1 MRPNRTPVRWIRFH
15 REVPTI
21 LGFDRTS
28 HREGLVSAYTELKV
42 LSSTCFP
49 RFPRNDL
56 GMISA
61 TNLTKQFN
69 VRGTPLIA
77 VNNLSF
83 QVSDGEV
90 YGLLGPNGA
99 GKTTTLRMVMG
110 LLEPDS
116 GHVEICGMRSDGQT
130 TEMRKHIGLISTNDG
145 VYPWLTVREMLMY
158 FADLYAVDLQVARE
172 RLEELA
178 RLLDIGRFLDQR
190 CSTLSTGQ
198 KQRVTLARGLMHD
211 PPVMLLDEPTRG
223 LDVVGSQTV
232 FRFID
237 LLKERGK
244 SVLLSTHR
252 LDEAERV
259 CDRFGLLHRGNLQFE
274 GTLEELQKRTGK
286 QHLVDIFIG
295 LISGPVDGEPVD
307 PARMVITTNE

>member
-1 MRPNRTPVRWIRFH
+1 
-15 REVPTI
+15 
-21 LGFDRTS
+21 
-28 HREGLVSAYTELKV
+28 
-42 LSSTCFP
+42 
-49 RFPRNDL
+49 
-56 GMISA
+56 MISA
-61 TNLTKQFN
+61 TSLTKQFQ

-77 VNNLSF
+77 VNQLSF
-83 QVSDGEV
+83 QVSGGEV

-116 GHVEICGMRSDGQT
+116 GHVSICGRRSDEGSN
-130 TEMRKHIGLISTNDG
+130 EFRKQLGLISTNDG

-158 FADLYAVDLQVARE
+158 FADLYAVDLQQAHV

-178 RLLDIGRFLDQR
+178 DLLGIRRFLDQR

-232 FRFID
+232 FQFID

-259 CDRFGLLHRGNLQFE
+259 CDRFGLLHRGNLRFE
-274 GTLEELQKRTGK
+274 GTLQELQAVTGK

-295 LISGPVDGEPVD
+295 LLNNPSESEVAASESLPRRDAPDSVFSVP
-307 PARMVITTNE
+307 PTSPSNP

>member
-1 MRPNRTPVRWIRFH
+1 MI
-15 REVPTI
+15 
-21 LGFDRTS
+21 GAK
-28 HREGLVSAYTELKV
+28 GL
-42 LSSTCFP
+42 
-49 RFPRNDL
+49 R
-56 GMISA
+56 
-61 TNLTKQFN
+61 KQFM
-69 VRGTPLIA
+69 VRGQTLVA
-77 VNNLSF
+77 VDRISF
-83 QVSDGEV
+83 TVGNGEV

-110 LLEPDS
+110 LLDPDE
-116 GHVEICGMRSDGQT
+116 GHVEIGGVRTDIDPIAIRSQL
-130 TEMRKHIGLISTNDG
+130 GLISTNDG

-158 FADLYAVDLQVARE
+158 FADLYAVEVPVALV

-178 RLLDIGRFLDQR
+178 ELLNIKNFLDQR

-232 FRFID
+232 FEFIE
-237 LLKERGK
+237 LLKKRGK

-259 CDRFGLLHRGNLQFE
+259 CDRFGLLHHGTVRYE
-274 GTLEELQKRTGK
+274 GTLDDLRSLTGK
-286 QHLVDIFIG
+286 YHLVDMFID
-295 LISGPVDGEPVD
+295 LIREDRQSVPSPTAG
-307 PARMVITTNE
+307 A